1 MKLSILMPAYNGQEF
16 IKQTISNVLSQSFR
30 DYELIV
36 VDDCSTDKTPQ
47 IIKSIKDNRIKF
59 SRNKKN
65 LGYSDNLEKC
75 RKMAQGKIIYLLAQ
89 DDVLAPDALLNTS
102 KAFKK
107 HPKIGAV
114 TRPYFWFDEN
124 VKKPVRAKKQ
134 LNSKKNEIVSI
145 SDSYERIVRVFQT
158 LDQLSGLAFRKKFIE
173 LPFHPDIFTCHVYP
187 FADILKKHPI
197 VFLKDYNTAVRIRS
211 SQTRSLSSIY
221 DKSPIQSWVDMV
233 NNVYPGGKYDK
244 FRKYFIK
251 NFVAKNYV
259 GLVQIRNYG
268 KYRFLLREIY
278 LLLKYRTENIFE
290 PIFWF
295 YAILCL
301 LIPPFLLIPLTD
313 WYKGKINSK
322 ALKKIKFVH

>member
-1 MKLSILMPAYNGQEF
+1 MPAYNGQDF
-16 IKQTISNVLSQSFR
+16 IKQTINNVLSQSFR
-30 DYELIV
+30 DYELVI

-47 IIKSIKDNRIKF
+47 IIKSIKDKRIKF
-59 SRNKKN
+59 FQNKNN

-75 RKMAQGKIIYLLAQ
+75 RQKAKGEIIFLLGQDDLLAKNT
-89 DDVLAPDALLNTS
+89 LLSTY
-102 KAFKK
+102 KTFKNN
-107 HPKIGAV
+107 PKIGAV

-134 LNSKKNEIVSI
+134 LNPKKNEIVAI
-145 SDSYERIVRVFQT
+145 SDSYERIVKVFQT

-173 LPFHPDIFTCHVYP
+173 LPFHQDIFTCHVYP

-221 DKSPIQSWVDMV
+221 DKSPMQSWVEMV
-233 NNVYPGGKYDK
+233 SIVYPEKKYDK

-259 GLVQIRNYG
+259 GLVQIRSYS
-268 KYRFLLREIY
+268 KYKFLLREAY
-278 LLLKYRTENIFE
+278 LLLRYRTENIFE
-290 PIFWF
+290 PMFWF
-295 YAILCL
+295 FTILSL
-301 LIPPFLLIPLTD
+301 LTPPFLLIPLTD
-313 WYKGKINSK
+313 WYKGKINAK
-322 ALKKIKFVH
+322 MLNNINFNYGA